1 MPYDSGPWES
11 IFQREGHVFPE
22 PFPRFEELIAAFQ
35 QHRCRRILDLGSGT
49 GRHVV
54 HLVKNG
60 FQVVGL
66 DQAPTGLR
74 LTRQWLAEER
84 LTASLVRGDMRRPF
98 PFGDGVFD
106 GLLSTQVIHH
116 AVLATVRRTIAEMLR
131 VLRVGG
137 VLFVTVPARKD
148 EDAGYE
154 EIEPNTFVPV
164 TGHEKGLPH
173 HIFAP
178 EELRAEFSFLRLQD
192 LSVRGSAVLAL
203 LGVKVS

>member
-1 MPYDSGPWES
+1 MPSDSDPWES
-11 IFQREGHVFPE
+11 IFRRDGRVFPE
-22 PFPRFEELIAAFQ
+22 PFPRFEDLIAAFQ

-66 DQAPTGLR
+66 DQAPTGLQ

-84 LTASLVRGDMRRPF
+84 VTASLVRGDMRHPF
-98 PFGDGVFD
+98 PFGDGGFD

-116 AVLATVRRTIAEMLR
+116 ARLATVRSTIAEMRR

-137 VLFVTVPARKD
+137 VLFVTVPVRRD
-148 EDAGYE
+148 GRCE
-154 EIEPNTFVPV
+154 EIEPNTFVPL
-164 TGHEKGLPH
+164 TGDEKGLPH
-173 HIFAP
+173 HIFSP

-203 LGVKVS
+203 LGVKESQ